1 MLSADSGNTPPM
13 DQDFVDVEHAPEG
26 PEGAAADADNAHT
39 DGHGVDLNERVVRLH
54 DATEAHLSRLR
65 QQ

>member
-1 MLSADSGNTPPM
+1 M
-13 DQDFVDVEHAPEG
+13 DQDFNDTEHAHEG

-39 DGHGVDLNERVVRLH
+39 DGHGVDLHERVSRLH
-54 DATEAHLSRLR
+54 DATEAHFNRLR